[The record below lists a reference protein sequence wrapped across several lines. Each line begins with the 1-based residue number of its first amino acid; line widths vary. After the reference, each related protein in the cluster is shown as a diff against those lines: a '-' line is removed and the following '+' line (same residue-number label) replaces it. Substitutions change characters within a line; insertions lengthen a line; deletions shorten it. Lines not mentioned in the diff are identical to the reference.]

1 MEDLTYKAKLAE
13 QAERY
18 DDMINIM
25 KNVINQATELNVDQ
39 RNLLSVGYKNIV
51 GVRRTAWRTISALEA
66 KEDSRGNAK
75 RVELARAYRLKIEE
89 ELNKS
94 CQEILD
100 EITLILN
107 KKQNSKEAQVFFLK
121 MQGDYYRY
129 MAEYQTSEVNRARYG
144 NAAAENAARVYQQ
157 ALDLATAELP
167 PTHPIRLGL
176 ALNYSVFFYEVKEQP
191 NEACNMARNAFDQ
204 AIAELDNLDEDQYKD
219 STTIMQLIRDNLTL
233 WTSEM
238 QEEPKDNAQVEDL

>member
-18 DDMINIM
+18 DDMINTM
-25 KNVINQATELNVDQ
+25 KNVIRQATELNVDQ
-39 RNLLSVGYKNIV
+39 RNLLSVGYKNVV
-51 GVRRTAWRTISALEA
+51 GVRRTAWRTISALEE
-66 KEDSRGNAK
+66 KETSRGNAK
-75 RVELARAYRLKIEE
+75 RVELARAYRLKIED
-89 ELNKS
+89 ELNRI

-100 EITLILN
+100 LITEILN
-107 KKQNSKEAQVFFLK
+107 KKQNTNESRVFFLK

-129 MAEYQTSEVNRARYG
+129 MAEYQTAGGNKARYG
-144 NAAAENAARVYQQ
+144 TTAADNAHRVYQE
-157 ALDLATAELP
+157 ASDLANSELP

-176 ALNYSVFFYEVKEQP
+176 ALNYSVFHYEVKENP
-191 NEACNMARNAFDQ
+191 TEACNMARTAFDQ

-238 QEEPKDNAQVEDL
+238 TEEPKDGTNVEDL

>member
-1 MEDLTYKAKLAE
+1 MEDYTYKAKLAE

-25 KNVINQATELNVDQ
+25 KNVIHQATELNVDQ
-39 RNLLSVGYKNIV
+39 RNLLSVGYKNVV
-51 GVRRTAWRTISALEA
+51 GVRRTAWRTVSALES
-66 KEDSRGNAK
+66 KESSRGNAK
-75 RVELARAYRLKIEE
+75 RVELAHAYRLKIES
-89 ELNKS
+89 ELNKT

-100 EITLILN
+100 LITEIIN
-107 KKQNSKEAQVFFLK
+107 KKQNSAESNVFFLK

-129 MAEYQTSEVNRARYG
+129 MAEYQTSEHNRARYG
-144 NAAAENAARVYQQ
+144 TTAADNAYRVYQE
-157 ALDLATAELP
+157 AMELAQTSLP

-176 ALNYSVFFYEVKEQP
+176 ALNFSVFHYEVKEQP
-191 NEACNMARNAFDQ
+191 SEACNMARNAFDQ
-204 AIAELDNLDEDQYKD
+204 AIAELDSLDEDQYKD

-238 QEEPKDNAQVEDL
+238 QEEPKDGTNVQDL